1 MPVPAGEVLG
11 AADRVA
17 LDQAIRSAETVSR
30 FEFSVF
36 VGATEGD
43 PRAFA
48 ERLHAALVVPDRS
61 VLVLVDPRA
70 RVLEVVTGTVVR
82 RTLTDDDVRLAVL
95 AMQADLAEGDLV
107 GGISRGLRTLA
118 QQARG

>member
-1 MPVPAGEVLG
+1 MPVPAGEVLD

-36 VGATEGD
+36 VGAAEGE

-70 RVLEVVTGTVVR
+70 RVLEVVTGAVVR

>member
-30 FEFSVF
+30 YEFSVF
-36 VGATEGD
+36 VGAAEGD
-43 PRAFA
+43 PRGFA

-70 RVLEVVTGTVVR
+70 RVLEVVTGAVVR
-82 RTLTDDDVRLAVL
+82 RTLTDEDVRLAVL

-118 QQARG
+118 HQARG